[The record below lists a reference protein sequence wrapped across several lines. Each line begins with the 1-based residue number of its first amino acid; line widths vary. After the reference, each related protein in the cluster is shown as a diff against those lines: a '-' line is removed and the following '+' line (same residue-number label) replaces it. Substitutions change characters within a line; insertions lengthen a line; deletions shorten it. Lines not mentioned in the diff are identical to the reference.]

1 MSDKLMNFLSRKGN
15 ESHIKNYYFDDEE
28 DELNLQIYYDEKK
41 IDDNVFNKKNEN
53 KYFMEKLDDNINE
66 TGRETKLK
74 EITEEGFPSNK
85 EEDELPLI
93 TLNFIS
99 ICQCCKKKFDSQ
111 NNLPYLFSCGHFF
124 CINCIKQYFTDKI
137 GIVCPSDGLVAKSIN
152 ELKRLKNLII
162 DSKKKNVK
170 NIKSYERIYSL
181 NSNKKIN
188 NNYLNNYCQ
197 IHKYQKLSHVIKE
210 TNEIICVHC
219 AFEKLKSNPNIEIKE
234 MKEKISEYNEN
245 LQIIINNCQKNIEL
259 IQHTLELIEKNK
271 ENEEKKMNIFYNN
284 IIKFIETQK
293 KERKEQIENINKE
306 NKQDLEQKLLIF
318 NEIVE
323 QGEDLKKLLEKEY
336 DDNQNYAKILN
347 YYHKILKLIKSNNDD
362 NINNK
367 LKYIKF
373 SNENEKNTKE
383 YLSKVSNLNI
393 IYRII
398 KYIKNGKVFL
408 NDNKKIFKFK
418 KIENNRENSNN
429 SSFNYNKSFINTKR
443 ISTNIKNIS
452 SDNTYENKINNNK
465 KEIFVNKNS
474 SMNIKEINYFEEPLS
489 YNFSKINNYKTEI
502 NNSTKNSNT
511 INKTSFLKN
520 QYEGNIPNKK
530 YLRGN
535 KSNTN
540 NNLLDNYFELK
551 NKEKSMS
558 LNNYDNYNRVEV
570 DSQKNIQ
577 SFNNLNIL
585 NNFYDLENSKK
596 GPFNKNK
603 KKINNINF
611 AF

>member
-1 MSDKLMNFLSRKGN
+1 M
-15 ESHIKNYYFDDEE
+15 
-28 DELNLQIYYDEKK
+28 
-41 IDDNVFNKKNEN
+41 
-53 KYFMEKLDDNINE
+53 
-66 TGRETKLK
+66 
-74 EITEEGFPSNK
+74 
-85 EEDELPLI
+85 
-93 TLNFIS
+93 
-99 ICQCCKKKFDSQ
+99 
-111 NNLPYLFSCGHFF
+111 
-124 CINCIKQYFTDKI
+124 
-137 GIVCPSDGLVAKSIN
+137 
-152 ELKRLKNLII
+152 
-162 DSKKKNVK
+162 
-170 NIKSYERIYSL
+170 
-181 NSNKKIN
+181 
-188 NNYLNNYCQ
+188 
-197 IHKYQKLSHVIKE
+197 
-210 TNEIICVHC
+210 
-219 AFEKLKSNPNIEIKE
+219 
-234 MKEKISEYNEN
+234 
-245 LQIIINNCQKNIEL
+245 
-259 IQHTLELIEKNK
+259 
-271 ENEEKKMNIFYNN
+271 
-284 IIKFIETQK
+284 
-293 KERKEQIENINKE
+293 
-306 NKQDLEQKLLIF
+306 IF

-443 ISTNIKNIS
+443 ISTNVKNIS

-474 SMNIKEINYFEEPLS
+474 SMNIKEFNYFEEPLS

-558 LNNYDNYNRVEV
+558 LNNYDNYNRVDV

-585 NNFYDLENSKK
+585 NNFYDLEYSKK

-611 AF
+611 AS